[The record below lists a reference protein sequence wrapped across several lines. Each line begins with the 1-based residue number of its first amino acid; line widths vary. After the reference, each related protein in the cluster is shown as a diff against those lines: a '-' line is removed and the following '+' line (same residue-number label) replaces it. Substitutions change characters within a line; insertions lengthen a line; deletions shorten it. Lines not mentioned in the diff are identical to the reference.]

1 METGGYRHLSR
12 RGGSPLSVATTAAA
26 PTKAVDPEEPRS
38 LGCADLATVSGLQYL
53 GSGYTKAVYKAVL
66 GPPTGSPSGWR
77 GPVALKTVDLGGH
90 DMATCVKEFGDPDGC
105 YRLAAAKLLKEMTIL
120 GRLRHPNV
128 VRLYGH
134 CYRESNDVSD
144 SLTAITELGS
154 PLEMIQ
160 LLQTSW
166 EERFRICLSLTRL
179 LHYLAHSPLG
189 PVALLDFRP
198 RQFVLRDGELKASDL
213 DDAGAGDPPCRWR
226 GGAAGGAAGGPPPCF
241 LHFPARNFTLPC
253 CPRTRTCAG
262 LNEKRNLY
270 NAYRYFFTYLL
281 PHSAPAGL
289 RSQLNDIVNATGELR
304 VGVDETLSRMESV
317 LHQYQ
322 HGTYRSN
329 HSQQLTT
336 GEPLLL
342 TTHHSLT
349 THSLI
354 TAVHCS
360 RCSNWTVRVTCCKR
374 RAPIG
379 RCAGPRSSGA
389 EWRGE
394 ARRGAPQQRGAP
406 RRGTP
411 SARDPANETRGPA
424 RAVRLPLLP
433 LTPRAPEGGRSG
445 ATVGPTK
452 GFCRAER
459 GDRGGAARR
468 DRPTPGPPPRIVAVL
483 PRAPK
488 REPARLGMEADAQS
502 KRRLASVGRHEAVA
516 GVWWWGAAGD
526 EGGLGV
532 KSFPKSRGSPL
543 KRSSATCGLAAPADK
558 EPRG

>member
-1 METGGYRHLSR
+1 MRHRRRRVAALSALCLSPFLISLLNVFLLLLPGAMEDTDAPRTAKPSPGTGTWTRWTRLTPWSWGCCPRPPAPRGGPPAEGLLRSLARWAGVRALGGTGGGHAELSRLIRARHAEVSRLRALHAGGSPWGGGRVSDRRLMETGGYRHLSR

-26 PTKAVDPEEPRS
+26 ATKAVDPEEPRS

-336 GEPLLL
+336 DYRELRGVAVSERHDYRCMPSYHPTACLL
-342 TTHHSLT
+342 S
-349 THSLI
+349 
-354 TAVHCS
+354 VHD
-360 RCSNWTVRVTCCKR
+360 
-374 RAPIG
+374 A
-379 RCAGPRSSGA
+379 
-389 EWRGE
+389 GE
-394 ARRGAPQQRGAP
+394 AALVCSAHAP
-406 RRGTP
+406 
-411 SARDPANETRGPA
+411 
-424 RAVRLPLLP
+424 
-433 LTPRAPEGGRSG
+433 
-445 ATVGPTK
+445 
-452 GFCRAER
+452 CRAFVLTGTLTWTGR
-459 GDRGGAARR
+459 QLVFFKTGAA
-468 DRPTPGPPPRIVAVL
+468 DFTSDPDKITYV
-483 PRAPK
+483 
-488 REPARLGMEADAQS
+488 RE
-502 KRRLASVGRHEAVA
+502 
-516 GVWWWGAAGD
+516 
-526 EGGLGV
+526 
-532 KSFPKSRGSPL
+532 
-543 KRSSATCGLAAPADK
+543 
-558 EPRG
+558 